1 MAPLLLKFACV
12 PAQYAPKR
20 KLINFSLPKWRQKL
34 AEFEADPDVQN
45 WVNNLYQD
53 RTFTSQSAFNR
64 AYDEH
69 IAGLA
74 PSDILHWN
82 NKPMILTTD
91 DIGNFESDL
100 KEGGFEDAGKVEKL
114 ARRMRDVQKAG
125 KIVFVY

>member
-1 MAPLLLKFACV
+1 MAPILLKFACV

>member
-1 MAPLLLKFACV
+1 MPHLLLKFACV

-53 RTFTSQSAFNR
+53 RTFTSQSAFNK

-100 KEGGFEDAGKVEKL
+100 KEGGFEDAGKVGKL

>member
-1 MAPLLLKFACV
+1 MPHLLLKFACV

-53 RTFTSQSAFNR
+53 RTFTSQSAFNK

-100 KEGGFEDAGKVEKL
+100 KEGGFEDAGKAEKL